1 MMHIFAEWLSAN
13 VALCHGFTTVYRT
26 LTIHVNNPLQLMQV
40 EVNNCTVN
48 IYICPKRSLQ
58 YEF

>member
-26 LTIHVNNPLQLMQV
+26 LTIHVNSLLQLMQV
-40 EVNNCTVN
+40 KLTTA
-48 IYICPKRSLQ
+48 Q
-58 YEF
+58 